1 MMRTFIFLCCAM
13 VFGLTPDNVISQNSK
28 IKIDEDKTL
37 TVDQVFD
44 LIMDQTDY
52 NFIYEVD
59 LFKDFPSIQ
68 VKKGTITTNKLLQ
81 KSLSFKDLDILVTK
95 DHTIIVKQK
104 PLKNS
109 LQQDFVVSGKVTD
122 GKLPVSG
129 ANVLIK
135 NTKNGVV
142 TDFDGHY
149 NITAKATDTLLISYL
164 GYTTLTIPIQNRTT
178 INVAL
183 QEDATALGEVQ
194 INAGY
199 YTTTDRERTGSITRV
214 TAKDIELQPI
224 VSPLEALQGR
234 MAGVEI
240 TQRSGIPGAA
250 PRIYIR
256 GQNSLRKSFDN
267 NGNLPLYIVDGMP
280 INSSSLFS
288 LNNLLVTGTDPLNTL
303 NISNIESIEILKDAD
318 ATAIYGSR
326 GANGVILIT
335 TKKKKAGEKTQV
347 EARAYSGI
355 SRVSHFVDLLNTP
368 QYLKL
373 RKQAFENDGVVP
385 SQFNAFDLLVWDQD
399 RYTNWQKEF
408 FGRTAFMSNINLS
421 ISGGNKYTSYLVGTS
436 SHKQSSV
443 FPGDFSYRK
452 KTFNFNLNHRSHN
465 DKFRLNLT
473 TNYGLDDNDLFS
485 NATFVS
491 IAFTL
496 PPNAPATYNDDG
508 SLNWEN
514 STWDNP
520 FAALKNDSRAT
531 VKNLITNIGIE
542 YQLLDEFTLKANLG
556 YTDLNSE
563 DEILTPIETYDPAIW
578 HRVSN
583 TSRHSLIGRKSWI
596 AEPQLTYTK
605 GFSNHSL
612 DALVGATFQENSS
625 NSLIMIGTGYSNKQ
639 LMGNLAAADK
649 ISINNNLETRY
660 KYNAVFARL
669 GYNWKSTYF
678 LNLTGRRDG
687 SSRFGPG
694 KQFANFGAIGAAWM
708 FSNEDFIQ
716 KKSSFLSFGKLR
728 GSYGITGSD
737 QIGDY
742 RYLDTYQATP
752 GPGGLYPTQLTN
764 PDFSWETNKK
774 LEAALELGFLKDK
787 IRLNTA
793 WFNNRSSNQLVGYPL
808 PAMTGFNLV
817 EANHPATVQ
826 NTGWEFEL
834 HTDNLKTNDF
844 TWSSSF
850 NLTIPQNKLIRFPH
864 IEETS
869 YRNTYRVGFPLNL
882 KILYN
887 FQGVDPETGL
897 YTIKDVNGD
906 GVYNINDQISVKK
919 LGRQYYGGLQNQINY
934 KNFSLN
940 FLLEFV
946 KQDGYKFMAVPPGR
960 LGNNLPNQVN
970 LNEHENS
977 SSTQT
982 ASQSIFA
989 LMAYNNAYNS
999 DFVITDASYVRMKTL
1014 SLGYNIP
1021 DKLIKSTGLSQFKI
1035 FIHAQN
1041 LFTLTNYIGLDPHLG
1056 AEMNLPALQNI
1067 TTGVQLNF

>member
-1 MMRTFIFLCCAM
+1 MP
-13 VFGLTPDNVISQNSK
+13 LTAQ
-28 IKIDEDKTL
+28 
-37 TVDQVFD
+37 Q
-44 LIMDQTDY
+44 
-52 NFIYEVD
+52 
-59 LFKDFPSIQ
+59 
-68 VKKGTITTNKLLQ
+68 
-81 KSLSFKDLDILVTK
+81 IL
-95 DHTIIVKQK
+95 
-104 PLKNS
+104 
-109 LQQDFVVSGKVTD
+109 VSGKVTD
-122 GKLPVSG
+122 GNLPISG

-135 NTKNGVV
+135 NTKTGVV
-142 TDFDGHY
+142 TDFDGRY
-149 NITAKATDTLLISYL
+149 NITAKPTDTLQISYL
-164 GYTTLTIPIQNRTT
+164 GYATLTIPVQNRTS
-178 INVAL
+178 IDIIL
-183 QEDATALGEVQ
+183 LEDATALGEVQ

-199 YTTTDRERTGSITRV
+199 YTTTDREKTGSIARI
-214 TAKDIELQPI
+214 TAKDLELQP
-224 VSPLEALQGR
+224 VNNPLEALQGR

-240 TQRSGIPGAA
+240 TQPSGIPGAA

-256 GQNSLRKSFDN
+256 GQNSLRKSFDD

-280 INSSSLFS
+280 INSSPLFS
-288 LNNLLVTGTDPLNTL
+288 QNIFLATGTDPLNTL

-335 TKKKKAGEKTQV
+335 TKKKKVGEKTQV

-368 QYLKL
+368 QYLNL
-373 RKQAFENDGVVP
+373 RQQAFENDGVAP
-385 SQFNAFDLLVWDQD
+385 SQFNAFDLLIWDQD
-399 RYTNWQKEF
+399 RYTNWQKEL
-408 FGRTAFMSNINLS
+408 FGGTAHMTNINLS
-421 ISGGNKYTSYLVGTS
+421 VSGGNENTSYLVGAS
-436 SHKQSSV
+436 IHKQGSV

-452 KTFNFNLNHRSHN
+452 KTFNFNLDHRSDN
-465 DKFRLNLT
+465 EKFRLNLT
-473 TNYGLDDNDLFS
+473 ANYGLDDNNLFS

-491 IAFTL
+491 RAFTL
-496 PPNAPATYNDDG
+496 PPNAPALYNDDG

-520 FAALKNDSRAT
+520 FAALKNDSHAT
-531 VKNLITNIGIE
+531 IKNLIANLGLE
-542 YQLLDEFTLKANLG
+542 YEPIDGFTLKANLG

-563 DEILTPIETYDPAIW
+563 DEILTPLETYDPEKW

-583 TSRHSLIGRKSWI
+583 TSRHSLIDRKSWI

-605 GFSNHSL
+605 GFSNHRL

-639 LMGNLAAADK
+639 LMGNLASADK
-649 ISINNNLETRY
+649 ISINHNLETRY
-660 KYNAVFARL
+660 KYSAVFARL

-694 KQFANFGAIGAAWM
+694 QQFANFGAVGAAWI
-708 FSNEDFIQ
+708 FSNENFIQ
-716 KKSSFLSFGKLR
+716 NKIPFLSFGKFR
-728 GSYGITGSD
+728 SSYGITGSD

-764 PDFSWETNKK
+764 PNFSWETNKK

-787 IRLNTA
+787 ISLNTA

-817 EANHPATVQ
+817 EANLSATVQ

-834 HTDNLKTNDF
+834 HTVNLKTNDF
-844 TWSSSF
+844 TWRSSF
-850 NLTIPQNKLIRFPH
+850 NLTIPQNKLVKFPNL
-864 IEETS
+864 EETS
-869 YRNTYRVGFPLNL
+869 YRNTYRIGFPLHMR
-882 KILYN
+882 ILYK
-887 FQGVDPETGL
+887 FEGVDPKTGL
-897 YTIKDVNGD
+897 YTIEDVNGD
-906 GVYNINDQISVKK
+906 GVYNFDDQTIVKK

-934 KNFSLN
+934 GSFSLN

-946 KQDGYKFMAVPPGR
+946 KQEGYKFATVPPGR
-960 LGNNLPNQVN
+960 IGNILPHQVN
-970 LNEHENS
+970 LNQDQNS
-977 SSTQT
+977 SSTQI

-989 LMAYNNAYNS
+989 LIAYNNYAYNS
-999 DFVITDASYVRMKTL
+999 DFIITDASYIRMKTL

-1021 DKLIKSTGLSQFKI
+1021 DNLIRSTGLSQFKV
-1035 FIHAQN
+1035 FLHAQN

-1056 AEMNLPALQNI
+1056 TGEKNLPPLQSFTAGI
-1067 TTGVQLNF
+1067 QLNF